1 MADRARDRAAWLE
14 GFTTVL
20 PPVTLVVALLVYFGW
35 VLLIARSSALGFDVT
50 ILAEASIPAH
60 LIRSVGALYF
70 PLVVL
75 TVVALTLLWLDR
87 RLRARLDDRR
97 RLRSLLRLSGAVPV
111 VVVALGLI
119 AAVLSLNGP
128 VLRAYAVLAAP
139 FLLAAAVL
147 AFCYGNSLRRAV
159 RGRLPTRRDRV
170 LGERRFAGSL
180 LSGFLVAL
188 LLFAG
193 VDGFAKV
200 VGRGLARQVVENPAQ
215 YTKPVLLYSRDDLQL
230 DPADA
235 MRTVLANQEQ
245 DGYHYRYEG
254 LRLVFVD
261 SGSYFLIPLTWQRSQ
276 GKLIVLREDG
286 LRIEFI
292 R

>member
-1 MADRARDRAAWLE
+1 MTDRTRDRAAWLE

-20 PPVTLVVALLVYFGW
+20 PPVTLVVGLLVYFAW
-35 VLLIARSSALGFDVT
+35 VRQMAQSSALGFDVT
-50 ILAEASIPAH
+50 ILAEASIPAY

-75 TVVALTLLWLDR
+75 TVVALALLWVDR
-87 RLRARLDDRR
+87 RLRARLADRR
-97 RLRSLLRLSGAVPV
+97 RLRSLLRLSGAVPA

-119 AAVLSLNGP
+119 AAVASLNGP
-128 VLRAYAVLAAP
+128 LLRAYAVLAAP

-147 AFCYGNSLRRAV
+147 SFSYGNSLRRAV
-159 RGRLPTRRDRV
+159 RGRLPTRRNRALD
-170 LGERRFAGSL
+170 EPRFARSL
-180 LSGFLVAL
+180 LTGFLVAL

-200 VGRGLARQVVENPAQ
+200 VGRGLARQVVEDPVRHTRA
-215 YTKPVLLYSRDDLQL
+215 VLLYSRDDLQL

-235 MRTVLANQEQ
+235 TRTVLANQEQ
-245 DGYHYRYEG
+245 GGYHYRYEG
-254 LRLVFVD
+254 LRLVFVNG
-261 SGSYFLIPLTWQRSQ
+261 GSYFLIPLTWQHSQ
-276 GKLIVLREDG
+276 GKLIVLGQDG